1 MKFSSNKFHVV
12 KMSLWRRQKVS
23 VRAIWTSVIDDVLIT
38 LMSRQKIIGEGLNEQ
53 KQILFNI
60 NIQFSKTIALTK
72 QFFIQTEK

>member
-60 NIQFSKTIALTK
+60 NMQ
-72 QFFIQTEK
+72 QQ